1 MLVDSIEIKIKK
13 DDAMKLILRR
23 TPLISKIDQ
32 FNRKIEN
39 IHLEYVE
46 YKVLRF
52 EIISKKKNKNN
63 FRCNDVKH
71 KIIVIVN
78 TYNGHSKSVDDIPET
93 VRR

>member
-63 FRCNDVKH
+63 FRCNK
-71 KIIVIVN
+71 
-78 TYNGHSKSVDDIPET
+78 KS
-93 VRR
+93 

>member
-1 MLVDSIEIKIKK
+1 MNLFSFLRRISMLVDSIEIKIKK

-23 TPLISKIDQ
+23 TQLISKIDQ

-39 IHLEYVE
+39 IHFEYVE

-63 FRCNDVKH
+63 FR
-71 KIIVIVN
+71 
-78 TYNGHSKSVDDIPET
+78 
-93 VRR
+93 